1 MKRPLKTVLK
11 YFKKHGARVFLV
23 VLGFA
28 VLLALLQLQVFKKI
42 EQDYQRNTAHLL
54 YAPAPENSP
63 VANIYL
69 DGTQGA
75 KALMAELTDLVAQ
88 IKKKSPEELF
98 VVIDPKELKTCKQ
111 LSANFQGVT
120 FIFKNADLDKDCLVH
135 FRKQNIS
142 FLGLENFSLD
152 LGKGEHIYVK
162 DAASEIYNQFAEV
175 SNSNL
180 QMNMALAFTRIPQ
193 IDGREILKSGT
204 KKIMSHGLHIV
215 SLKNKT
221 IFVGF
226 NTQTFKKGMEQYIGA
241 GIRSSD
247 KPYTLKSETLSE
259 DFKLSNLYF
268 HLQEDAFL
276 KSTSAGLQYVLW
288 ALIYLQVLFAILYFG
303 PMMSVL
309 TVSAVGLEVLVLTAV
324 IPTVFNFNV
333 PMSYGLIAIVYA
345 TIFAQSLKR
354 HEQDK
359 VIKRTQRLLNARSQ
373 FNRQILENQKIQA
386 PRVSKDSQLH
396 TDFDK
401 YFTQLNVVDSIHG
414 VVIPDITEAGNA
426 SKDISIADKSLK
438 EVTTESVTPKIS
450 NEVQQVFKNINLN
463 LNANKKITET
473 TSSLQKPK
481 KIFFNVDVK
490 QNADQPK
497 TQFKILKDTHA
508 VPQTKDTESDVIN
521 SKSKIAAKSEIK
533 IANNKPGI
541 GDADKPETKGGNK
554 IETKVAIH
562 TNPPPSSKSEVRFSM
577 IHRPKVTGAK
587 KAASATNISTKVPTT
602 SAEAVPT
609 MVLNFKNLFANNLKR
624 KNLNFEVLGTLKA
637 STIETQNQDSKKKEL
652 FFEAL
657 CIQVI
662 NDSIEGSS
670 IEFSSHDKDEY
681 VIYILTH
688 KSMKQFNYKQWLKNA
703 AFFEGIAS
711 DLKKQGIIIYQNCN
725 AESEYHDLAI
735 GFKKISS
742 QATKVA

>member
-11 YFKKHGARVFLV
+11 YLKKHGARVFLMA
-23 VLGFA
+23 LGFA

-98 VVIDPKELKTCKQ
+98 VVIDPKELKACKQ

-120 FIFKNADLDKDCLVH
+120 FIFKSADLDKDCLVH

-162 DAASEIYNQFAEV
+162 DAASEIYNQFEKV
-175 SNSNL
+175 PNSKL

-204 KKIMSHGLHIV
+204 KKIMSHGHHIV

-221 IFVGF
+221 VFVGF
-226 NTQTFKKGMEQYIGA
+226 NTQTLKEGMGQYIGA
-241 GIRSSD
+241 GVRSSD

-268 HLQEDAFL
+268 HLQEGAFL
-276 KSTSAGLQYVLW
+276 KATSQNLQYALW

-324 IPTVFNFNV
+324 LPVVLNFNL

-373 FNRQILENQKIQA
+373 FNRQILENQQTQA
-386 PRVSKDSQLH
+386 PKASQEPQSH
-396 TDFDK
+396 ADFDR
-401 YFTQLNVVDSIHG
+401 YFTQLNVVDSVHG
-414 VVIPDITEAGNA
+414 VVIPDITEATNT
-426 SKDISIADKSLK
+426 S
-438 EVTTESVTPKIS
+438 ESSVSQPS
-450 NEVQQVFKNINLN
+450 
-463 LNANKKITET
+463 
-473 TSSLQKPK
+473 K
-481 KIFFNVDVK
+481 KIFVNVDVK
-490 QNADQPK
+490 HSADQPSP
-497 TQFKILKDTHA
+497 QFKILKDTHV
-508 VPQTKDTESDVIN
+508 VPQI
-521 SKSKIAAKSEIK
+521 KST
-533 IANNKPGI
+533 
-541 GDADKPETKGGNK
+541 DKLDP
-554 IETKVAIH
+554 
-562 TNPPPSSKSEVRFSM
+562 RFSM
-577 IHRPKVTGAK
+577 IRKPKITDTTKTTSTANASV
-587 KAASATNISTKVPTT
+587 KASSATAETVP
-602 SAEAVPT
+602 A

-624 KNLNFEVLGTLKA
+624 KNLNFEVLGVPKA
-637 STIETQNQDSKKKEL
+637 SIVETQSQNSKKKEL

-662 NDSIEGSS
+662 NDSVEGSS
-670 IEFSSHDKDEY
+670 IEFSSHDKEDY
-681 VIYILTH
+681 VIYVLSH
-688 KSMKQFNYKQWLKNA
+688 KSTKQFNYKQWLKNA

-711 DLKKQGIIIYQNCN
+711 ELKTQGIIIYQNFN
-725 AESEYHDLAI
+725 TESEYHDLAI

-742 QATKVA
+742 QASKVA